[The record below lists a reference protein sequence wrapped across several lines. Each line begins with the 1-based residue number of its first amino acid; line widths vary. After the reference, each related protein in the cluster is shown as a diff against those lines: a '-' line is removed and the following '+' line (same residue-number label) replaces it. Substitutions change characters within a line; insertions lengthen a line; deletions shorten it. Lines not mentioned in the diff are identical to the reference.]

1 MAYCCNGTECD
12 GGRFNLQELIPGKL
26 AEASPDPSTGQK
38 SKRNVYC
45 PTQERPYLDFQ
56 LIKWLQQAH
65 QADPCHAVCPPD
77 LILSETQ
84 RRQRASLVRADPKT
98 LKSTKDITV
107 LLQESDDWGDE
118 WSAILFEV
126 ITQFESDYWQVM
138 KQKKHKGK
146 GA

>member
-1 MAYCCNGTECD
+1 MAYCCNAAECD
-12 GGRFNLQELIPGKL
+12 RGRFNLQELVPGKL

-38 SKRNVYC
+38 SKRNVYR

-56 LIKWLQQAH
+56 LIEWLQQAH
-65 QADPCHAVCPPD
+65 QADPCRAVRPPD

-84 RRQRASLVRADPKT
+84 HASLVRADPKT

-107 LLQESDDWGDE
+107 LLQESDDWGDK
-118 WSAILFEV
+118 WSAMLFEV